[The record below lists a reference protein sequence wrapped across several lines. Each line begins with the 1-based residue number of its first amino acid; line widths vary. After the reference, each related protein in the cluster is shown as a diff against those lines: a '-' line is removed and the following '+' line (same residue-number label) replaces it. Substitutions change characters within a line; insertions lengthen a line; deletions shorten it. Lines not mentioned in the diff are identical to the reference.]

1 MVSSIGNNK
10 QKGSKKGGGSV
21 LKRLKSNLKDL
32 GLIGPQK
39 KSGASNKGT
48 KAGDGGRDT
57 ILTKREKLA
66 KLHNR
71 ISPFELKVNRQKHQ
85 VLNRVV
91 KGSVGKPMISR
102 KKGYENRSKTLLQEH
117 NQKDKV
123 SSFTDRRF
131 GENDSKMTAEE
142 KMLARFAKEKRRKSE
157 LYNLA
162 DGSDGNGD
170 SDYDEAGFGSGAGGL
185 LGEDLNDF
193 QLTHSGKRLSEYD
206 DARLASHDPRLNDTH
221 DGEGYGA
228 GGGAD
233 NIDASIVRDYHFG
246 GFAPSDQQQQQQQ
259 DDPNYKPKTFKDV
272 MHEVMAK
279 SKYHKMLRQKEQEE
293 NEDMVFELNEE
304 VDDIRDVLHEAS
316 QKRLAEQEQS
326 LQATTSKKSENEIE
340 DYDMFV
346 KELTFEKRARPTDRL
361 KTEDEL
367 IKEEADRLR
376 QLEEERRARMFQSS
390 SNSKGVSGRK
400 LDSAVVKGGDDLE
413 INYQLSDVQD
423 SEDED
428 ENMEESGNAL
438 TYKDG
443 KLMNAHELS
452 LSSHAKLRIQKE
464 QDLDTEEDDDEEEV
478 DSEDDSDLDIIEDDQ
493 VDEDLGINADASNLF
508 GGAKESENSSEV
520 EFVNGEE
527 SDINEDA
534 TNHSES
540 VDEEEE
546 KNQQKE
552 LNKSH
557 VPYVLE
563 CPESFAELLSLMAQY
578 NVTDQEIALKR
589 LKVLYHPS
597 VNPNHG
603 GKLELLLKMLVQ
615 LYDLKCKTSEND
627 GDCNVLEEL
636 DMLASNIHDLALKY
650 PDTMQKIA
658 FAKLERMQ
666 KSLSKVSVALPSN
679 LPASKYKFIVSQE
692 HLMSAALLT
701 KLYSMTDFYNAVGT
715 PLYMIYAQ
723 WLNNL
728 CHRVKNLPS
737 AIDSG
742 VMSLVL
748 RECLH
753 GLIICQSLYGCVSET
768 KRFIPEVQNF
778 SSTMITVVVSK
789 YLDGVDLSECCP
801 SFSNTQLKQQQRLS
815 LDFASEYIENF
826 DSPLPQ
832 LLMQKCPLG
841 ITECKSV
848 LFNVSL
854 QLLSSYASYYASK
867 ETRLQGDLA
876 DGQTLSDIFVHVP
889 EVNGFP
895 FQEVCGP
902 VQQVLSQLQSKFKDA
917 GFECRQMSTTVNEF
931 TAIETGLMKVRFR
944 NCHLIGVAQCTRLP
958 LQLHKQ
964 KRHAVQKSLNP
975 KFNEAFNPDRKYD
988 PNAERAE
995 AQKLR
1000 SLHAKEMKGAMRE
1013 LRKDAAFLAKT
1024 RLEQIKEKDAEYNKM
1039 IKRVYGIIGNE
1050 VGEDRRE
1057 GKKHKGD

>member
-1 MVSSIGNNK
+1 MVGSLGNNK

-39 KSGASNKGT
+39 KSGGGSNKGG
-48 KAGDGGRDT
+48 KSGDGGRDT

-91 KGSVGKPMISR
+91 KGSVGKPTISR
-102 KKGYENRSKTLLQEH
+102 KKGYENRSKTLLQEY

-131 GENDSKMTAEE
+131 GENDSKMTVEE

-162 DGSDGNGD
+162 DGSDGDGD
-170 SDYDEAGFGSGAGGL
+170 SDYDEDGFGSGAGGL

-221 DGEGYGA
+221 DGEGYG
-228 GGGAD
+228 GGGGD

-246 GFAPSDQQQQQQQ
+246 GFTPSDQQQQQ

-316 QKRLAEQEQS
+316 QKKLAEQEQS
-326 LQATTSKKSENEIE
+326 LLADSSKKIENEIE

-361 KTEDEL
+361 KTEEEL

-390 SNSKGVSGRK
+390 SKSKGLSGKK
-400 LDSAVVKGGDDLE
+400 LDSSVVKGGDDLE
-413 INYQLSDVQD
+413 INYQLSDVDD

-428 ENMEESGNAL
+428 ENMESGNAL

-464 QDLDTEEDDDEEEV
+464 QDLDTEEDED
-478 DSEDDSDLDIIEDDQ
+478 EDDSDFDIVEDASA
-493 VDEDLGINADASNLF
+493 DEDLGEKGDAS
-508 GGAKESENSSEV
+508 ESYGNVNESDNFNEV
-520 EFVNGEE
+520 GSVDDEE
-527 SDINEDA
+527 SDVNEEIIR
-534 TNHSES
+534 HSES
-540 VDEEEE
+540 VHEEEE
-546 KNQQKE
+546 KDQQQE

-563 CPESFAELLSLMAQY
+563 CPESFAELQSLLAQY
-578 NVTDQEIALKR
+578 DVANQEIALKR

-603 GKLELLLKMLVQ
+603 GKLESLLKMLVQ
-615 LYDLKCKTSEND
+615 LYDLKCKTIEDDEN
-627 GDCNVLEEL
+627 CNVLEEL
-636 DMLASNIHDLALKY
+636 DMLANNIHDLALKY

-658 FAKLERMQ
+658 FAKLGRMQ
-666 KSLSKVSVALPSN
+666 KSLSKVSVVLPSN
-679 LPASKYKFIVSQE
+679 LPASKYKFIVSKE

-728 CHRVKNLPS
+728 CHRVKNLPPQV
-737 AIDSG
+737 DSG

-748 RECLH
+748 RECVH
-753 GLIICQSLYGCVSET
+753 GLIICQSLYGCVIET

-778 SSTMITVVVSK
+778 LYTMITVVFSK
-789 YLDGVDLSECCP
+789 YLGGFDLSKYGP
-801 SFSNTQLKQQQRLS
+801 SFSNPQVKQQQYLS
-815 LDFASEYIENF
+815 LDFATEYIENF
-826 DSPLPQ
+826 DTSLPQ
-832 LLMQKCPLG
+832 LLFQKCALG
-841 ITECKSV
+841 ASECKSL
-848 LFNVSL
+848 LFIIPL
-854 QLLSSYASYYASK
+854 QLLSSYTRLYASK

-889 EVNGFP
+889 EVSGFP
-895 FQEVCGP
+895 FQEVYGP
-902 VQQVLSQLQSKFKDA
+902 VQQVLSKLQNKFKDA
-917 GFECRQMSTTVNEF
+917 GIECRQLTTTVNEL
-931 TAIETGLMKVRFR
+931 TAIETDLMKVRLR
-944 NCHLIGVAQCTRLP
+944 NCHLIGVPQCIRLP

-995 AQKLR
+995 AQKLKT
-1000 SLHAKEMKGAMRE
+1000 LHAKEMKGAMRE

-1024 RLEQIKEKDAEYNKM
+1024 RLEQIKEKDLEYNKM

-1057 GKKHKGD
+1057 GKKHKEN